1 MSKTK
6 KVEARVQVDRHTRY
20 ERAREVL
27 RLEQMSDFV
36 RRACDDLAAR
46 TLDVGENVPAKEV
59 RASSATISGDGR
71 TLLGDGRR
79 VKT

>member
-46 TLDVGENVPAKEV
+46 TLDDNNQRSDSKQGGIA
-59 RASSATISGDGR
+59 GDSR
-71 TLLGDGRR
+71 KLLADGRR
-79 VKT
+79 VRT